1 MSKASYW
8 QRGET
13 IDYVNSGTNTI
24 EANTI
29 IVLGSRIGIAGTDIL
44 PGEKG
49 TLHVTGVFEMPK
61 GSGEIAAG
69 ADVYYSEDDGQITTS
84 AESSVKAVSETGD
97 ESSKTDTS
105 TNSNTKAGFAVEDA
119 GNDDSFVFVKINA

>member
-13 IDYVNSGTNTI
+13 IDYVNSGTKTI

-29 IVLGSRIGIAGTDIL
+29 VALGSRIGVAGTDIL

-69 ADVYYSEDDGQITTS
+69 ADGQITTS
-84 AESSVKAVSETGD
+84 AESG
-97 ESSKTDTS
+97 TDTS
-105 TNSNTKAGFAVEDA
+105 KKSNTKAGFAVEGA

>member
-13 IDYVNSGTNTI
+13 LDYVNAGENVI

-29 IVLGSRIGIAGTDIL
+29 LVLGSRIGVAGTDIL

-49 TLHVTGVFEMPK
+49 TIHVTGVYEVPK
-61 GSGEIAAG
+61 DGSEISGG
-69 ADVYYSEDDGQITTS
+69 ARVYYS
-84 AESSVKAVSETGD
+84 
-97 ESSKTDTS
+97 
-105 TNSNTKAGFAVEDA
+105 
-119 GNDDSFVFVKINA
+119 

>member
-13 IDYVNSGTNTI
+13 IDYVNSGTKTI

-29 IVLGSRIGIAGTDIL
+29 VALGSRIGVAGTDIL

-61 GSGEIAAG
+61 GSGEITAG

-84 AESSVKAVSETGD
+84 AESG
-97 ESSKTDTS
+97 TDTS
-105 TNSNTKAGFAVEDA
+105 QKSNTKAGFAAEGA

>member
-13 IDYVNSGTNTI
+13 IDYINDGTETI

-49 TLHVTGVFEMPK
+49 SIHVTGVYEVPK
-61 GSGEIAAG
+61 DGAEISTG
-69 ADVYYSEDDGQITTS
+69 ADVYYSESDGSFSATE
-84 AESSVKAVSETGD
+84 AESSVKA
-97 ESSKTDTS
+97 
-105 TNSNTKAGFAVEDA
+105 GFAAQDA
-119 GNDDSFVFVKINA
+119 AAGDPSVFVKINA

>member
-13 IDYVNSGTNTI
+13 LDYVNAGENVI

-29 IVLGSRIGIAGTDIL
+29 IVLGSRIGVAGTDIL

-49 TLHVTGVFEMPK
+49 TIHVTGVYEVPK
-61 GSGEIAAG
+61 DGSEISAG
-69 ADVYYSEDDGQITTS
+69 ADVYYSEGDGSFS
-84 AESSVKAVSETGD
+84 ANEAEGSV
-97 ESSKTDTS
+97 
-105 TNSNTKAGFAVEDA
+105 KAGFAAQDA
-119 GNDDSFVFVKINA
+119 AAGDPSVFVKINA

>member
-13 IDYVNSGTNTI
+13 IDYVNNGTETI

-49 TLHVTGVFEMPK
+49 SIHVTGVYEVPK
-61 GSGEIAAG
+61 DGAEISAG
-69 ADVYYSEDDGQITTS
+69 ADVYYSESDGSFS
-84 AESSVKAVSETGD
+84 ANGAEGNV
-97 ESSKTDTS
+97 
-105 TNSNTKAGFAVEDA
+105 KAGFAVQDA
-119 GNDDSFVFVKINA
+119 AAGGSSVFVKINA

>member
-13 IDYVNSGTNTI
+13 IDYINDGTEMI

-49 TLHVTGVFEMPK
+49 SIHVTGVYEVPK
-61 GSGEIAAG
+61 DGAEISTG
-69 ADVYYSEDDGQITTS
+69 ADVYYSESDGSFSVTE
-84 AESSVKAVSETGD
+84 AESSVKA
-97 ESSKTDTS
+97 
-105 TNSNTKAGFAVEDA
+105 GFAAQDA
-119 GNDDSFVFVKINA
+119 AAGDPSVFVKINA